1 MRPACAFA
9 TAVLAL
15 SVPQAAQAK
24 EMTAQLLGASEL
36 IASSHA
42 SNGSDRAKGTLL
54 RFTGQMG
61 ASGVSYKGWQY
72 VVYYSG
78 KDRSQPQAEQYAEVF
93 VARRKLGTWN
103 WQRAKVA
110 GYRLTSEDA
119 HNRVGIAVS
128 EGDGRIHITFD
139 HHNALQMNYAMTARG
154 VADNPH
160 TTRWDDATF
169 TYTKNFGWSDFQKE
183 VTYPSF
189 IKSGKGD
196 LLLYF
201 RDGGSY
207 GGEMQKVRYDAKL
220 GAWKKEITRIS
231 SQDGT
236 WNGQK
241 KTRGPYLANG
251 IQIGPKGTLHI
262 AWIFR
267 EMECRERNT
276 TGIELFCN
284 HGLYYAKSLDG
295 GRIWRRAD
303 NSVVAD
309 TAKGEAISID
319 NIGEPVVPI
328 PYELAPSN
336 PGQTSAVD
344 RKTGDFHVL
353 ISHLAVPNDTSSRQ
367 TFHYVQTR
375 GGKWSGKPSSFAL
388 GGVDLEFVGDRLYA
402 FGARRESPA
411 IYFAERADQFSK
423 WTRINLP
430 NAYGAPMGGKP
441 TKGYSSWDSSRID
454 KGIVSLIWHTP
465 AASGQDGDPSPI
477 WVIDYHINNMSK
489 SSP

>member
-1 MRPACAFA
+1 MKTWRWSCA
-9 TAVLAL
+9 AL
-15 SVPQAAQAK
+15 SAALLISPAYAQEAAQEAV
-24 EMTAQLLGASEL
+24 LLGAGEL
-36 IASSHA
+36 VASSHA

-72 VVYYSG
+72 IVYYSG
-78 KDRSQPQAEQYAEVF
+78 KDRSKPKAEQYAEVF

-103 WQRAKVA
+103 WQRAKIA

-119 HNRVGIAVS
+119 HNRVSIAVS
-128 EGDGRIHITFD
+128 QGDGRIHITFD

-154 VADNPH
+154 VANNPDA
-160 TTRWDDATF
+160 TKWDDTTF
-169 TYTKNFGWSDFQKE
+169 TYTKNFGWNDFQKE

-189 IKSGKGD
+189 VKSGKGD

-207 GGEMQKVRYDAKL
+207 GGEMQKIRYDAKR
-220 GAWKKEITRIS
+220 GAWDKEITRIS

-236 WNGQK
+236 WNGQQ

-251 IQIGPKGTLHI
+251 VQVGPKGILHI

-284 HGLYYAKSLDG
+284 HGLFYAKSLDG
-295 GRIWRRAD
+295 GRTWRRFD
-303 NSVVAD
+303 NSLIAD
-309 TAKGEAISID
+309 TSKGQAISID
-319 NIGEPVVPI
+319 NIGKPVVPI

-344 RKTGDFHVL
+344 QKTGDFHVL
-353 ISHLAVPNDTSSRQ
+353 ISHLAKPNDVTSRQ
-367 TFHYVQTR
+367 TYHYVQTR
-375 GGKWSGKPSSFAL
+375 NGKWSGKASSFAL

-411 IYFAERADQFSK
+411 IYYAERKDGFGK
-423 WTRINLP
+423 WQKIEIAK
-430 NAYGAPMGGKP
+430 AYTAPMGGVP
-441 TKGYSSWDSSRID
+441 QKGYSNWDTSRID
-454 KGIVSLIWHTP
+454 DGIVSLIWHTP
-465 AASGQDGDPSPI
+465 ASSGADGDPSPI
-477 WVIDYHINNMSK
+477 WVFDYK
-489 SSP
+489 LPPVR